1 MLRRV
6 MIALVAGG
14 LLTAGAISVAASES
28 HGDAVSAA
36 ARAAGVKGE
45 ARGDVVSL
53 IAGAQG
59 QAMRAD
65 AKADRGAR
73 SGGASKDTDTDTTTA
88 STTDKDA
95 HGDMVSAAAK
105 SDCTAAQ
112 DSGKKNVNHGA
123 CVSQVA
129 SQSR

>member
-6 MIALVAGG
+6 MIAVAAGG
-14 LLTAGAISVAASES
+14 LLALGAVSVAASEA
-28 HGDAVSAA
+28 HGDAASAA
-36 ARAAGVKGE
+36 ARATGVTGE
-45 ARGDVVSL
+45 ARGDSVSL
-53 IAGAQG
+53 IASAQG
-59 QAMRAD
+59 LAMRAD
-65 AKADRGAR
+65 AKADAAAR
-73 SGGASKDTDTDTTTA
+73 SSGASKDTDTDTTTA
-88 STTDKDA
+88 PTTDKDA

-112 DSGKKNVNHGA
+112 DSGKKKVNHGA